1 MADIAIFSNG
11 SPVTGRLQEKCR
23 KFDLN
28 LKEQEMKKYFK
39 KLINNNNN
47 KFFIADN
54 CPYTHI
60 KKHLKYKHIYINNAF
75 HWELNKID

>member
-1 MADIAIFSNG
+1 MEYTHNYVSLKISK
-11 SPVTGRLQEKCR
+11 VTGLLYK
-23 KFDLN
+23 LN
-28 LKEQEMKKYFK
+28 
-39 KLINNNNN
+39 IINN

-75 HWELNKID
+75 HWN